1 MLAEGLLQT
10 IKSQRNKWTDYKTSP
25 SKYSLRDTLTTC
37 YYNPQNEM
45 FRVIKT
51 KRFGIK
57 TKRMLFEHR
66 SNSVRMQQSGVKK
79 RG

>member
-1 MLAEGLLQT
+1 
-10 IKSQRNKWTDYKTSP
+10 
-25 SKYSLRDTLTTC
+25 
-37 YYNPQNEM
+37 M